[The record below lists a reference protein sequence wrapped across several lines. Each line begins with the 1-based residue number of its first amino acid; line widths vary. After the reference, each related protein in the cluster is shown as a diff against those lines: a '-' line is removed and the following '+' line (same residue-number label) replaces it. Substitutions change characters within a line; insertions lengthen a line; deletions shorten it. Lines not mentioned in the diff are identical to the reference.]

1 MRKSYHWTR
10 GDRGHWR
17 LCLSSFSGV
26 LGADACPGRTKSVL
40 QTKGHQQPTETSL
53 WEAGL
58 LKRSKEKGAGTPL
71 PWGPEEGKQVRLK
84 IWQRKDG
91 KACLQS
97 RQWGHV

>member
-26 LGADACPGRTKSVL
+26 LGADAYLGRTRVFSR
-40 QTKGHQQPTETSL
+40 QKGHQQPTETNI

-58 LKRSKEKGAGTPL
+58 LKRSKERREQGHLSHGD
-71 PWGPEEGKQVRLK
+71 
-84 IWQRKDG
+84 QRKVNRC
-91 KACLQS
+91 A
-97 RQWGHV
+97 